1 MPHHLWRGDIS
12 PFGGEAVVKPS
23 AWFFQTHRIQLIYD
37 GFAAGRGYIPS
48 PQVAERGGAAFR

>member
-37 GFAAGRGYIPS
+37 GFAAGRG
-48 PQVAERGGAAFR
+48 